1 MFWSHITTF
10 HGIAV
15 DWFLRVYWL
24 LPRSI
29 VASFKKHRRFFCW
42 EPTILLLSTNDSF
55 SEHRWILGP
64 VNQLHFPKESFPYCN
79 GLFFSSST
87 EIADSLAEVILNQQT
102 PATRPSCYFC
112 WQNGHAK
119 DIGPK
124 CFVGPCQDMRLR
136 YWMTDINET
145 KSLPCLVPYKKGN
158 DSRIYSTCHF
168 PSHLSIYWPLLFL
181 FRDFVIPHTH
191 HPGLHK
197 GRSGWWDRWMKE
209 VTSSETLPY

>member
-1 MFWSHITTF
+1 MT
-10 HGIAV
+10 
-15 DWFLRVYWL
+15 
-24 LPRSI
+24 
-29 VASFKKHRRFFCW
+29 
-42 EPTILLLSTNDSF
+42 
-55 SEHRWILGP
+55 LGP
-64 VNQLHFPKESFPYCN
+64 FNQLHFPKESFTYCN

-87 EIADSLAEVILNQQT
+87 EIAYSLAEVILNQQT

-112 WQNGHAK
+112 WQNGH
-119 DIGPK
+119 IGHVELGW
-124 CFVGPCQDMRLR
+124 FVGSCKDMCLL
-136 YWMTDINET
+136 YWRTDINET
-145 KSLPCLVPYKKGN
+145 ESLPWLVLYKKGN
-158 DSRIYSTCHF
+158 DSRIYFTCHF